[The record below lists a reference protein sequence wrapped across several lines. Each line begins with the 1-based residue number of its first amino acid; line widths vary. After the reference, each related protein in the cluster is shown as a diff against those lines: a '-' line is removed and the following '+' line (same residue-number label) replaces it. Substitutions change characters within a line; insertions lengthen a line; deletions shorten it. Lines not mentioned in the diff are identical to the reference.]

1 MFIELADHLR
11 CPADHP
17 EQYLVLLPGSIEE
30 RSVREGMLG
39 CPACGREFRVEN
51 GVFDIGGAPDQVAPT
66 ALDGDAAAALVG
78 LTGPGGYL
86 AVVGGLAA
94 RHDELA
100 AAIPGVRLVT
110 VNPPRGVRDEYE
122 LSVLRGASI
131 PLRSSSMRGV
141 LLGPGFGSDPR
152 WVAEALRITLS
163 GLRIV
168 GEGDPPDSA
177 DIELLAAAGGCWVGA
192 KTRNRIR

>member
-1 MFIELADHLR
+1 MAGTIDVAEAGAGGPDDLRHVQSAVRIERDVVR
-11 CPADHP
+11 R
-17 EQYLVLLPGSIEE
+17 VKVTGS
-30 RSVREGMLG
+30 RR
-39 CPACGREFRVEN
+39 
-51 GVFDIGGAPDQVAPT
+51 IGSAAPT
-66 ALDGDAAAALVG
+66 S
-78 LTGPGGYL
+78 
-86 AVVGGLAA
+86 
-94 RHDELA
+94 DELA

>member
-17 EQYLVLLPGSIEE
+17 EQYLVLLPGLFEE

-39 CPACGREFRVEN
+39 CPVCGREFRIDQ
-51 GVFDIGGAPDQVAPT
+51 GVLDIGGAAAQVAPT
-66 ALDGDAAAALVG
+66 ALDGDAAAALAG

-86 AVVGGLAA
+86 AVVGGLAE
-94 RHDELA
+94 RHAELA
-100 AAIPGVRLVT
+100 AAIPGVRIVAI
-110 VNPPRGVRDEYE
+110 NPPGGVRDAYE
-122 LSVLRGASI
+122 LSVLRGGTI

-141 LLGPGFGSDPR
+141 FLGPGFGSDPH
-152 WVAEALRITLS
+152 WIAEALRITLS

-168 GEGDPPDSA
+168 GEGEAPASSDL
-177 DIELLAAAGGCWVGA
+177 ELLASAGGCWVGA
-192 KTRNRIR
+192 KMRNRI

>member
-17 EQYLVLLPGSIEE
+17 EQYLVLLPARIEE
-30 RSVREGMLG
+30 RSVREGVLG
-39 CPACGREFRVEN
+39 CPVCGREFRIEH
-51 GVFDIGGAPDQVAPT
+51 GVFDVGSGPERVPPT
-66 ALDGDAAAALVG
+66 ALDGDAAAALMG

-86 AVVGGLAA
+86 VVVGGLGE

-100 AAIPGVRLVT
+100 NAMPGVRLVAM
-110 VNPPRGVRDEYE
+110 NPPGSVRDEYE
-122 LSVLRGASI
+122 LSVLRGSAI
-131 PLRSSSMRGV
+131 PLRSNSVRGV

-152 WVAEALRITLS
+152 WVSEAMRITLS

-168 GEGDPPDSA
+168 GEGEPPESSDL
-177 DIELLAAAGGCWVGA
+177 ELLAAAGGCWVGA
-192 KTRNRIR
+192 KTRNRM

>member
-17 EQYLVLLPGSIEE
+17 EQYLVLLPGAIEE
-30 RSVREGMLG
+30 RSVRDGMLG
-39 CPACGREFRVEN
+39 CPVCGREFRIDG
-51 GVFDIGGAPDQVAPT
+51 GVFDIGGGPEQVAPT
-66 ALDGDAAAALVG
+66 ALDGDAAAALAG

-100 AAIPGVRLVT
+100 AAIPGVRLVAI
-110 VNPPRGVRDEYE
+110 NPPRGVRDAYE
-122 LSVLRGASI
+122 LSVLRGGSI

-141 LLGPGFGSDPR
+141 LLGPGFGSDPH
-152 WVAEALRITLS
+152 WVSEALRVTLP

-168 GEGDPPDSA
+168 GEGREPEPGDL
-177 DIELLAAAGGCWVGA
+177 ELLASAGGCWVGS
-192 KTRNRIR
+192 KLRNRA